1 MERKGFQG
9 ERKGFQGERSNYVVV
24 VNAVDKI
31 MTTVIL

>member
-1 MERKGFQG
+1 M